1 MFENVSVWNS
11 MSKSVT
17 HVVAC
22 GGRGHRCNRTFKYI
36 AGIAQGCWIVSPDW
50 VTSCLENEKM
60 MDEEHFEIVGDLD
73 MVNISFEINCDLYDF
88 RIRRQMCHES
98 LGFTSR
104 EQQKRKA
111 S

>member
-1 MFENVSVWNS
+1 

-22 GGRGHRCNRTFKYI
+22 GGQGHRCNRTFKYI

-50 VTSCLENEKM
+50 VKSCLENEKM

-73 MVNISFEINCDLYDF
+73 MVNISFEINCHLYDS
-88 RIRRQMCHES
+88 RIRRQMSQES
-98 LGFTSR
+98 LGFTGR
-104 EQQKRKA
+104 ELQKRKA